1 MSDFQQEKKQK
12 KKTKKKTNYQA
23 CKKAKNLRDE
33 ASMRTRLRY
42 DTDFEITKQE
52 IMISMLT
59 SPVGK
64 SRQHAKNT

>member
-1 MSDFQQEKKQK
+1 
-12 KKTKKKTNYQA
+12 
-23 CKKAKNLRDE
+23 
-33 ASMRTRLRY
+33 MRTRLRY

-64 SRQHAKNT
+64 VDSMQRIYE